1 MIKNYLKIAWRNLN
15 KNKGYSIINIG
26 GLAIGIAACLL
37 ILQYVTFELG
47 YEDFHT
53 KKDRIYRVKQD
64 RYDNGK
70 LSTEWAAGAF
80 AVGNNLAEAI
90 PEIEDYVKVV
100 ETGDLIV
107 KVKDEVLKIE
117 NVFFAGSSFFSI
129 FSYPLIDGDINT
141 VLMEPYTA
149 AISETTA
156 LKVFGTRDAVGK
168 SVLISGG
175 HTYKITGVYKD
186 MPSNTQ
192 LKPNFLASYASFVE
206 QVKANSQ
213 GDEIQDPE
221 TWWTSDGCL
230 TYFLLQEGADPKEV
244 EAKFPPIVDQGIGEF
259 MRRLNASV
267 TYSLQKLTDIHLY
280 SNYIMEPAP
289 NGDGK
294 TVYLLIGIAFFIL
307 LIAWINYINL
317 ATARAVGR
325 AREVGVR
332 KVVGSGR
339 KQLMVQFF
347 IESAIFN
354 GLALILALLVVM
366 AVIPAFNQISG
377 QHLSYSLFGESGF
390 WFGLIG
396 LFAFGV
402 FLSGLYPAFVLSSFK
417 PVEVLKGKLVS
428 TKQGTLFRKSLVVFQ
443 FAASLFLLIGSLVVY
458 QQIQYM
464 RNQPLG
470 MDMDQT
476 LVLRPPIVSDSTF
489 VRKKEA
495 FKQALLQYPN
505 IKNVAVSSLV
515 PGEGE
520 GNNAGG
526 IRLVEQD
533 ESQQKQYRFLRVDY
547 DFIPLYNI
555 KMIAGRA
562 FSKDFGADRQAVI
575 FNRTGITQLG
585 FDKPEEA
592 IGKQIEFWGDQ
603 CTIVGVAENF
613 HQESLREAYD
623 PLILRLDPNLNGY
636 FSLKSGTDQLGRTMH
651 QVRTEWDKFFPGN
664 TYEYFFLDDNFDEQY
679 RADRQFG
686 TVFGIF
692 TLLAILIACLG
703 MFGLASYMTLQRTKE
718 IGVRKVLGASVT
730 EILKLLYEEFVVLLS
745 LAFVLAIPFS
755 WFIANNWLQGYA
767 FRIGMHWTYFVLP
780 FLLIVIIALITVSFQ
795 TIKAALVNP
804 VKSLRTE

>member
-1 MIKNYLKIAWRNLN
+1 
-15 KNKGYSIINIG
+15 
-26 GLAIGIAACLL
+26 
-37 ILQYVTFELG
+37 
-47 YEDFHT
+47 
-53 KKDRIYRVKQD
+53 
-64 RYDNGK
+64 
-70 LSTEWAAGAF
+70 
-80 AVGNNLAEAI
+80 
-90 PEIEDYVKVV
+90 
-100 ETGDLIV
+100 
-107 KVKDEVLKIE
+107 
-117 NVFFAGSSFFSI
+117 
-129 FSYPLIDGDINT
+129 
-141 VLMEPYTA
+141 
-149 AISETTA
+149 
-156 LKVFGTRDAVGK
+156 
-168 SVLISGG
+168 
-175 HTYKITGVYKD
+175 
-186 MPSNTQ
+186 
-192 LKPNFLASYASFVE
+192 
-206 QVKANSQ
+206 
-213 GDEIQDPE
+213 
-221 TWWTSDGCL
+221 
-230 TYFLLQEGADPKEV
+230 V

>member
-156 LKVFGTRDAVGK
+156 LKVFGTSDAVGK

-547 DFIPLYNI
+547 DFVPLYNI

>member
-1 MIKNYLKIAWRNLN
+1 
-15 KNKGYSIINIG
+15 
-26 GLAIGIAACLL
+26 
-37 ILQYVTFELG
+37 
-47 YEDFHT
+47 
-53 KKDRIYRVKQD
+53 
-64 RYDNGK
+64 

-230 TYFLLQEGADPKEV
+230 TYFLLQEGVDPKEV

-259 MRRLNASV
+259 MKRWNASV

-325 AREVGVR
+325 AKEVGVR
-332 KVVGSGR
+332 KVVGSRR

-354 GLALILALLVVM
+354 GLALILALLVVVT
-366 AVIPAFNQISG
+366 VIPAFNQISG

-396 LFAFGV
+396 LFAIGV

-417 PVEVLKGKLVS
+417 PVEVLKGKLIS

-470 MDMDQT
+470 IDMDQT
-476 LVLRPPIVSDSTF
+476 LVLRPPIVSD
-489 VRKKEA
+489 
-495 FKQALLQYPN
+495 
-505 IKNVAVSSLV
+505 
-515 PGEGE
+515 
-520 GNNAGG
+520 
-526 IRLVEQD
+526 
-533 ESQQKQYRFLRVDY
+533 
-547 DFIPLYNI
+547 
-555 KMIAGRA
+555 
-562 FSKDFGADRQAVI
+562 
-575 FNRTGITQLG
+575 
-585 FDKPEEA
+585 
-592 IGKQIEFWGDQ
+592 
-603 CTIVGVAENF
+603 
-613 HQESLREAYD
+613 
-623 PLILRLDPNLNGY
+623 
-636 FSLKSGTDQLGRTMH
+636 
-651 QVRTEWDKFFPGN
+651 
-664 TYEYFFLDDNFDEQY
+664 
-679 RADRQFG
+679 
-686 TVFGIF
+686 
-692 TLLAILIACLG
+692 
-703 MFGLASYMTLQRTKE
+703 
-718 IGVRKVLGASVT
+718 
-730 EILKLLYEEFVVLLS
+730 
-745 LAFVLAIPFS
+745 
-755 WFIANNWLQGYA
+755 
-767 FRIGMHWTYFVLP
+767 
-780 FLLIVIIALITVSFQ
+780 
-795 TIKAALVNP
+795 
-804 VKSLRTE
+804 